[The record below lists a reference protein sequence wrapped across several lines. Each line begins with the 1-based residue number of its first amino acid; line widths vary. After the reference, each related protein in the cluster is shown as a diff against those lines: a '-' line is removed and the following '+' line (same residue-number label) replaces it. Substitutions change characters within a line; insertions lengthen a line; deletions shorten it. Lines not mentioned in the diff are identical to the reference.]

1 MVRLPGIASRSAANG
16 ERIVE
21 PPASPAPER
30 NGAPPP
36 QPPASEAY
44 AAEGTGDHRPT
55 LSSAIRNNLVA
66 FLLPVVILVSAAA
79 VAGLLRSPTYTAETR
94 LAVGGL
100 DASSPASN
108 SDFASATASLA
119 QTYGRS
125 IQGDEVVEAVGRAT
139 GTSPE
144 YVRAHVSAFTVPSTP
159 LFSVEGTASSPA
171 EAIALANLAS
181 GALSRAADRATHDI
195 VSPLLRRYRRAEIA
209 QQQMERRVLYLE
221 ATGQDSDLVAAQAEL
236 AIAETRAAST
246 REAFVGGQ
254 QRQQA
259 LAVPIQV
266 IERANF
272 AASDRFGVLQLW
284 VFIAVVLGLILGAA
298 LALLRE
304 NRLLRYMGT

>member
-16 ERIVE
+16 E
-21 PPASPAPER
+21 PPARPAPQR

-44 AAEGTGDHRPT
+44 AAEDTGDHRPT

-139 GTSPE
+139 GASPD

-195 VSPLLRRYRRAEIA
+195 VSPLLRRYRQAEIA
-209 QQQMERRVLYLE
+209 QQQSERQVRYLE
-221 ATGQDSDLVAAQAEL
+221 ETGQDTDLVAARADL

-246 REAFVGGQ
+246 REAYVGGQ

-298 LALLRE
+298 LALFRE